1 MQFNKL
7 GLSESLLSAI
17 KMSGYERPT
26 PIQEKAI
33 PAILSGKDVMA
44 AAQTG
49 TGKTAGFT
57 LPLLELLNGRSQ
69 NTPQSIRA
77 LVLTP
82 TRELAAQVKD
92 SIEKYGTNEK
102 LKFGLVFGGVNINPQ
117 KKELKEGLDILIAT
131 PGRLLDLYQQQA
143 IQLNK
148 IEILILDEADRM
160 LDMGFIA
167 DIRRI
172 LKLMPKKRQNLMFSA
187 TFSDEIRQLAKTIC
201 YKPIEIDVA
210 PRNSTVKLISQKLF
224 MIDKTKKVD
233 LLCAIVRS
241 TPDQALVFIRTKY
254 GANNLVKK
262 LNRNKI
268 SSLAIHGN
276 KSQSQR
282 TKALNAFKND
292 EVQVLVATDIAARGI
307 DIDQLASV
315 INFDL
320 PQVPEDYVHRI
331 GRTGRA
337 GARGNAISLVSMEEK
352 KQLRDIERVIKKPI
366 PVADIAEF
374 RSLLPSHEEHKQSSP
389 NQDNKKEQQKK
400 DMPNRR
406 RRRRK
411 KTNNG
416 EKGKRAGSQIC
427 NDKRRSKAAVNV

>member
-389 NQDNKKEQQKK
+389 NQDNKKEQRKK

-416 EKGKRAGSQIC
+416 EAGKRAGSQIC
-427 NDKRRSKAAVNV
+427 NDKRRAKAAVNV

>member
-57 LPLLELLNGRSQ
+57 LPLLELLNGKSQ
-69 NTPQSIRA
+69 NVPHSIRA

-117 KKELKEGLDILIAT
+117 KKVLKEGLDILIAT
-131 PGRLLDLYQQQA
+131 PGRLLDLYQQHAVQF
-143 IQLNK
+143 NK
-148 IEILILDEADRM
+148 IEILTLDEADRM

-224 MIDKTKKVD
+224 MVDKTKKVD

-254 GANNLVKK
+254 GADNLVKK

-337 GARGNAISLVSMEEK
+337 GARGNAISLVSMEEH
-352 KQLRDIERVIKKPI
+352 KQLRDIERVIKKSI
-366 PVADIAEF
+366 PVADTAEF
-374 RSLLPSHEEHKQSSP
+374 RSLLPSHEKHNQSSL

-411 KTNNG
+411 KTNNS
-416 EKGKRAGSQIC
+416 EKGKRAGNQIC

>member
-26 PIQEKAI
+26 SIQEKAI
-33 PAILSGKDVMA
+33 PAILSGRDVMA

-57 LPLLELLNGRSQ
+57 LPILELLNCKSQ
-69 NTPQSIRA
+69 NTPQGIRA

-92 SIEKYGTNEK
+92 SIEKYGKNEK
-102 LKFGLVFGGVNINPQ
+102 LKFGLVFGGVNINSQ

-131 PGRLLDLYQQQA
+131 PGRLLDLYQQQV
-143 IQLNK
+143 IQFNK

-187 TFSDEIRQLAKTIC
+187 TFSDEIRKLAKTIC

-224 MIDKTKKVD
+224 MVDKTEKVD

-282 TKALNAFKND
+282 TKALTAFKND

-337 GARGNAISLVSMEEK
+337 GARGNAISLVSMEDK

-366 PVADIAEF
+366 PLADIAEF
-374 RSLLPSHEEHKQSSP
+374 RSLLPSVEKHKQSSL
-389 NQDNKKEQQKK
+389 NRDNKKEQQKK

-406 RRRRK
+406 RHRRK

-427 NDKRRSKAAVNV
+427 NDKRGSKAAINV

>member
-167 DIRRI
+167 DIRRV

-389 NQDNKKEQQKK
+389 NQDNKKEQRKK

-416 EKGKRAGSQIC
+416 EAGKRAGSQIC
-427 NDKRRSKAAVNV
+427 NDKRRAKAAVNV

>member
-57 LPLLELLNGRSQ
+57 LPLLELLNGKSQ
-69 NTPQSIRA
+69 NVPHSIRA

-117 KKELKEGLDILIAT
+117 KKVLKEGLDILIAT

-254 GANNLVKK
+254 GADNLVKK

-337 GARGNAISLVSMEEK
+337 GARGNAITLVSIEEK
-352 KQLRDIERVIKKPI
+352 KQLRGIERVIKKPI

-374 RSLLPSHEEHKQSSP
+374 RSLLPSHEDHKQSSLS
-389 NQDNKKEQQKK
+389 QGNKKEQQKK
-400 DMPNRR
+400 DMPNWRK
-406 RRRRK
+406 RRRK
-411 KTNNG
+411 KTNNS
-416 EKGKRAGSQIC
+416 EKDKRASSQIGNGKR
-427 NDKRRSKAAVNV
+427 RPKATVNV